1 MQIINRT
8 IPREGKISTLLE
20 RLNDYIE
27 PVDKNWFSKIKPADI
42 DLLYKLKRVLGMEET
57 GVEFPESFVEFVKYA
72 GEDDGGLLSKTLKG
86 NLSISD
92 LVESNEEIYKFEKE
106 SLTPYYF
113 EFLEDEIGMSYAID
127 LHGNRE
133 MGIYL
138 GKTIVSDTF
147 EKLLFQSAVRLYER
161 KYFLINVSFGASINS
176 LKESLNLRKGVKTF
190 ELLDELCKKYSLTK
204 AWFSDEHFSFVY
216 SEQISIY
223 LRKTVG
229 ISGMIFGNNEKLVKA
244 IANDLLPKIGAH

>member
-92 LVESNEEIYKFEKE
+92 LVESNEEIYKFEKDAQDAYNNLIE
-106 SLTPYYF
+106 K
-113 EFLEDEIGMSYAID
+113 G
-127 LHGNRE
+127 
-133 MGIYL
+133 L
-138 GKTIVSDTF
+138 G
-147 EKLLFQSAVRLYER
+147 R
-161 KYFLINVSFGASINS
+161 
-176 LKESLNLRKGVKTF
+176 
-190 ELLDELCKKYSLTK
+190 
-204 AWFSDEHFSFVY
+204 
-216 SEQISIY
+216 
-223 LRKTVG
+223 
-229 ISGMIFGNNEKLVKA
+229 
-244 IANDLLPKIGAH
+244 